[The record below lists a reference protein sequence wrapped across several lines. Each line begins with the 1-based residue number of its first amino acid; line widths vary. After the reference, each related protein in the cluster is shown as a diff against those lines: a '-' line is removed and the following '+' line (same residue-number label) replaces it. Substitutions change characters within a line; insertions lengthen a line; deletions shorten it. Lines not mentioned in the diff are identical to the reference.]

1 MKRCPVPFLQSDC
14 FTTMLRL
21 SLSALSLD
29 HREAHESAT
38 VFLQNLLRTAHENS
52 VSLNF
57 FSEEKN
63 IRSAQTANSVSL
75 PSNAYGRRKLAHA

>member
-38 VFLQNLLRTAHENS
+38 VFLQNLLRAAHENS

-57 FSEEKN
+57 FSEEKTSDLPKPPLPFLF
-63 IRSAQTANSVSL
+63 RRMLTAVVN
-75 PSNAYGRRKLAHA
+75 